1 MCFYLIKNK
10 TKESINEHLN
20 ASTALGQQHQHQLS
34 LQAGRCDPPTLSIT
48 VTLPYPVL

>member
-20 ASTALGQQHQHQLS
+20 ASTALGQQHQLS
-34 LQAGRCDPPTLSIT
+34 LRAGRCDPPTLSIT
-48 VTLPYPVL
+48 MTLPYPVL